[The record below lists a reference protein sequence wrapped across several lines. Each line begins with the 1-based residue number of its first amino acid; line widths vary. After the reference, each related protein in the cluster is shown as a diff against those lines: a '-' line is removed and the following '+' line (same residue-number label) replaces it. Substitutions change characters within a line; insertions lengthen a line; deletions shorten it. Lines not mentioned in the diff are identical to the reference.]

1 MRGVRA
7 EGGAG
12 RAALGIVLM
21 FRHLQLPVRRAARP
35 RRRSRPQRV
44 RRGEPCHERCAAYL
58 AATALS
64 EEHQRRSG
72 RARAVGLGGRA
83 VTVGWI
89 ISVIAAGA
97 CLVAFTACV
106 VAYYLAS
113 SV

>member
-1 MRGVRA
+1 M
-7 EGGAG
+7 
-12 RAALGIVLM
+12 
-21 FRHLQLPVRRAARP
+21 
-35 RRRSRPQRV
+35 
-44 RRGEPCHERCAAYL
+44 
-58 AATALS
+58 
-64 EEHQRRSG
+64 
-72 RARAVGLGGRA
+72 GGRA